1 MYASEPLMCNVCHNS
16 QVILCLEDTAETRK
30 TWDKAF
36 RLLYTITL
44 SANSLRMDVEV
55 ENINDNPGDIFPL
68 TFALHTY
75 FNVPDVEKCRIDGGF
90 KGR

>member
-1 MYASEPLMCNVCHNS
+1 M
-16 QVILCLEDTAETRK
+16 
-30 TWDKAF
+30 WDKAF

-44 SANSLRMDVEV
+44 STNKLRMDIEV
-55 ENINDNPGDIFPL
+55 ENTNENPGDIFPL

-90 KGR
+90 KGNQVFIRDHIVGFKLDKRFN